1 MGIESLGDIADVSVT
16 AREILTWD
24 TAADW
29 DSQTDQESVV
39 HDGFG
44 DYPGGGTI
52 QKGVPKRSDMVFY
65 APLHDG
71 STPITEVING
81 HDGSSNNANL
91 EDSRN
96 VVNTTTIGF
105 NRSNNDYITF
115 PDSSDYRI
123 DAPITVSLMAYFDGF
138 DEQILF
144 QGAKDDY
151 ENAGPR
157 CWNGGSGD
165 EFVFRFYTDSGRVT
179 VRESSTGY
187 STGTW
192 YVFTLTMDSSA
203 NMEAWI
209 DKSSIGTDSAGTT
222 ALAWNDT
229 TADTIIASRGSVGD
243 ALDGNLSHAFVT
255 DSAWTQSDQDA
266 LVDALKGGAGGYLQ
280 TATKSF
286 SSPRKPDLT
295 NLSYSLNGESMDVD
309 VIGSP
314 GTASEETVTKTLDGS
329 ASYTLSWSNSHA
341 DFRIKPQPYSSVTST
356 SPTFSAGSLTG

>member
-1 MGIESLGDIADVSVT
+1 MGIESLGDIADVSLHET
-16 AREILTWD
+16 ITWD
-24 TAADW
+24 TTTDW
-29 DSQTDQESVV
+29 DNQTDQKSVV

-123 DAPITVSLMAYFDGF
+123 DAPVTVSFGVWFDQF
-138 DEQILF
+138 SEEMLF
-144 QGAKDDY
+144 QGTKDD
-151 ENAGPR
+151 NSTSGPR
-157 CWNGGSGD
+157 CWLGGGGTD
-165 EFVFRFYTDSGRVT
+165 FIFRFYTDTQEVT
-179 VRESSTGY
+179 IQESSSNY

-192 YVFTLTMDSSA
+192 YVFTMTMDSSA
-203 NMEAWI
+203 NTEAWI
-209 DKSSIGTDSAGTT
+209 DKSSVGTNSGDTTSLLWTDSTR
-222 ALAWNDT
+222 
-229 TADTIIASRGSVGD
+229 DTIIASRGSNGD
-243 ALDGNLSHAFVT
+243 ALDGNLSHVFVT

-280 TATKSF
+280 TSTKSF
-286 SSPRKPDLT
+286 SSPSKPDLT

-329 ASYTLSWSNSHA
+329 TSYTLTWSNSHT
-341 DFRIKPQPYSSVTST
+341 DFQIKPQPYSSVTST
-356 SPTFSAGSLTG
+356 SPTFSAGSLLT